1 MKREELKQIAEL
13 TDEQIDKIMAIN
25 GADVEKVKSKVTAL
39 EADLK
44 EAKETIDKTNTEFE
58 ALKSSNA
65 GAEEYKTKYEALVA
79 ENEAKAKQA
88 EAERV
93 AREKAESLDKR
104 FDAVVGDKKFSH
116 DAVRAEYRK
125 KFEDALAEKEN
136 EGKSDADIFHA
147 LSKDDKRAF
156 EGVTAVKL
164 QGGRPIGTGSGYSS
178 INEIMKNGDMTREQ
192 KRLAIAENIAK
203 GNINNGSRN

>member
-1 MKREELKQIAEL
+1 MRREEIKSIFPDA
-13 TDEQIDKIMAIN
+13 TDEQVKSVMDLN
-25 GADVEKVKSKVTAL
+25 GKEVEKNKKL
-39 EADLK
+39 ETELK
-44 EAKETIDKTNTEFE
+44 EKNEQLEKLNTEFE

-93 AREKAESLDKR
+93 AREKAEGYDKR

-116 DAVRAEYRK
+116 DAVRADYRR
-125 KFEDALAEKEN
+125 KFESALAEKEN

-147 LSKDDKRAF
+147 LTKDDAAAF
-156 EGVTAVKL
+156 AGVTAVKL
-164 QGGRPIGTGSGYSS
+164 QGGRPTGVKTY
-178 INEIMKNGDMTREQ
+178 NTKAEIMAIKDANERQ
-192 KRLAIAENIAK
+192 AAIANNMNLFGK
-203 GNINNGSRN
+203 G

>member
-13 TDEQIDKIMAIN
+13 TDEQLDKIMAIN
-25 GADVEKVKSKVTAL
+25 GADVEKVKAKVTAL

-88 EAERV
+88 EAERIL
-93 AREKAESLDKR
+93 REKTENISNR
-104 FDAVVGDKKFSH
+104 FNTVLKDKKFSH
-116 DAVRAEYRK
+116 DAIREAYLK
-125 KFEDALAEKEN
+125 KFGEALE
-136 EGKSDADIFHA
+136 
-147 LSKDDKRAF
+147 SKDFEGQSDEQIIHTLTKDDATAF
-156 EGVTAVKL
+156 TGVTAVKL
-164 QGGRPIGTGSGYSS
+164 QGGRPQGVGGKQYATKA
-178 INEIMKNGDMTREQ
+178 EIMAIKNYDERVEAISNNKHLFIKGD
-192 KRLAIAENIAK
+192 N
-203 GNINNGSRN
+203 

>member
-13 TDEQIDKIMAIN
+13 TDEQLDKIMAIN
-25 GADVEKVKSKVTAL
+25 GADVEKVKAKVAAL

-88 EAERV
+88 EAERIL
-93 AREKAESLDKR
+93 REKTENISNR
-104 FDAVVGDKKFSH
+104 FNTVLKDKKFSH
-116 DAVRAEYRK
+116 DAIREAYLK
-125 KFEDALAEKEN
+125 KFGEALE
-136 EGKSDADIFHA
+136 
-147 LSKDDKRAF
+147 SKDFEGQSDEQIIHTLTKDDATAF
-156 EGVTAVKL
+156 TGVTAVKL
-164 QGGRPIGTGSGYSS
+164 QGGRPMGTGKYSS
-178 INEIMKNGDMTREQ
+178 KEDIMSIKDGALRRAEM
-192 KRLAIAENIAK
+192 LANPHLFPEL
-203 GNINNGSRN
+203 NNN

>member
-1 MKREELKQIAEL
+1 MRREEIKSIFPDA
-13 TDEQIDKIMAIN
+13 TDEQVKSVMDLN
-25 GADVEKVKSKVTAL
+25 GKEVEKNKKL
-39 EADLK
+39 ETELK
-44 EAKETIDKTNTEFE
+44 EKNEQLEKLNTEFE

-93 AREKAESLDKR
+93 AREKAEGLDKR

-116 DAVRAEYRK
+116 DAIRADYRR

-136 EGKSDADIFHA
+136 EGKSDADIFHD
-147 LSKDDKRAF
+147 LSKDDATAF
-156 EGVTAVKL
+156 KGVTVVKL
-164 QGGRPIGTGSGYSS
+164 AGGKPTGTSKYSS
-178 INEIMKNGDMTREQ
+178 KNEIMSIKDGATRRAEM
-192 KRLAIAENIAK
+192 LANPQFFPEL
-203 GNINNGSRN
+203 NND

>member
-13 TDEQIDKIMAIN
+13 TDEQLDKIMAIN
-25 GADVEKVKSKVTAL
+25 GADVEKVKAKVTAL

-65 GAEEYKTKYEALVA
+65 GAEEYKAKYEALVA
-79 ENEAKAKQA
+79 DNEAKAKQA
-88 EAERV
+88 EADRM
-93 AREKAESLDKR
+93 AKEKAEGYDKR

-116 DAVRAEYRK
+116 DAVRADYRR
-125 KFEDALAEKEN
+125 KFESALAEKEN

-147 LSKDDKRAF
+147 LTKDDATAF
-156 EGVTAVKL
+156 AGVTAVKL
-164 QGGRPIGTGSGYSS
+164 QGGTPQGLGSNYDDATARAVMGLP
-178 INEIMKNGDMTREQ
+178 K
-192 KRLAIAENIAK
+192 K
-203 GNINNGSRN
+203 

>member
-13 TDEQIDKIMAIN
+13 TDEQLDKIMAIN
-25 GADVEKVKSKVTAL
+25 GADVEKVKAKVTAL

-93 AREKAESLDKR
+93 AREKAEGLDKR
-104 FDAVVGDKKFSH
+104 FDVVVGDKKFSH
-116 DAVRAEYRK
+116 DAIRADYRR
-125 KFEDALAEKEN
+125 KFENALAEKEN

-147 LSKDDKRAF
+147 LTKDDASAF
-156 EGVTAVKL
+156 TGVTAVKL
-164 QGGRPIGTGSGYSS
+164 QGGRPMGANKYSS
-178 INEIMKNGDMTREQ
+178 KEDIMSIKDGALRRAEM
-192 KRLAIAENIAK
+192 LANPQFFPELS
-203 GNINNGSRN
+203 NN

>member
-13 TDEQIDKIMAIN
+13 TDEQLDKIMAIN
-25 GADVEKVKSKVTAL
+25 GADVEKVKAKVTAL

-88 EAERV
+88 EADRIL
-93 AREKAESLDKR
+93 REKNENINNR
-104 FDAVVGDKKFSH
+104 FNTVLKDKKFSH
-116 DAVRAEYRK
+116 DAIREAYLK
-125 KFEDALAEKEN
+125 KFGDALE
-136 EGKSDADIFHA
+136 
-147 LSKDDKRAF
+147 SKDFEGQSDEQIIHTLTKDDATAF
-156 EGVTAVKL
+156 TGVTAVKL
-164 QGGRPIGTGSGYSS
+164 QGGRPMGTVTGKYNSREEIIGIKDAKTRQSEMLAHPHLFP
-178 INEIMKNGDMTREQ
+178 EIQ
-192 KRLAIAENIAK
+192 V
-203 GNINNGSRN
+203 